1 MGGGGGSRDGGGGE
15 GGSLGGKGCGEEEC
29 EDGGEFQ
36 EGGPFEGVE
45 WRVYV
50 PPFDDTTV
58 EGWGAQGKVSLC
70 VCCVGLVG
78 DVVYG
83 ALLSWRLTEQQILYE

>member
-1 MGGGGGSRDGGGGE
+1 VARRSVRMAGSFKREGLSSGLSGGFTFHPS
-15 GGSLGGKGCGEEEC
+15 
-29 EDGGEFQ
+29 
-36 EGGPFEGVE
+36 
-45 WRVYV
+45 
-50 PPFDDTTV
+50 DDTTV